1 MKQARRPNQQMHR
14 ARPMPQNDAGN
25 DENGEEKAAYVE
37 FISRLLDHMQLDSL
51 KRMLEAALKEIE

>member
-1 MKQARRPNQQMHR
+1 MHR
-14 ARPMPQNDAGN
+14 ARPMPQN